1 MNEHRSQFAPH
12 EHTDADGKL
21 RNAIQ
26 RYAKVGYCF
35 MELPKATRMRIVRSL
50 DMSLPPLDSD
60 ESAAI
65 ADFCRSYWWACME
78 EEP

>member
-1 MNEHRSQFAPH
+1 M
-12 EHTDADGKL
+12 
-21 RNAIQ
+21 
-26 RYAKVGYCF
+26 KVGCCF

-50 DMSLPPLDSD
+50 ERENDWRERMDMSLPPLDSD

-65 ADFCRSYWWACME
+65 ADFCRSYWACTE